1 MQSIEKTN
9 KIKNNVYIGLH
20 TIFGNQTIFNL
31 DDSGISVPVFPSRTN
46 LKLHNN
52 SITPK
57 IVKKVITNLI
67 LQRPVYSSG
76 DSKEL

>member
-31 DDSGISVPVFPSRTN
+31 DDSGISLPVFPSRTN
-46 LKLHNN
+46 LHNN

>member
-1 MQSIEKTN
+1 MQRIEKTN

-20 TIFGNQTIFNL
+20 AIFGNQTIFNL
-31 DDSGISVPVFPSRTN
+31 DDSGISLPVFPSRTN

-57 IVKKVITNLI
+57 MAKKVIANLI
-67 LQRPVYSSG
+67 LQKPVYSSG